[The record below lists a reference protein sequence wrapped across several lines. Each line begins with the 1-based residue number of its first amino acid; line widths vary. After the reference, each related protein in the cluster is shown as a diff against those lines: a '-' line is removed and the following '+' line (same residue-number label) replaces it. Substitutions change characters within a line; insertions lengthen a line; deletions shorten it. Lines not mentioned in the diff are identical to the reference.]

1 MQTCIRAYI
10 HRYAGTW
17 ITKIDTTRKKERK
30 KERKGKERKGKE
42 RKGKERKIDNYFP
55 AYIHAFIHS

>member
-30 KERKGKERKGKE
+30 KEGKERKGKG
-42 RKGKERKIDNYFP
+42 KGKGR
-55 AYIHAFIHS
+55 